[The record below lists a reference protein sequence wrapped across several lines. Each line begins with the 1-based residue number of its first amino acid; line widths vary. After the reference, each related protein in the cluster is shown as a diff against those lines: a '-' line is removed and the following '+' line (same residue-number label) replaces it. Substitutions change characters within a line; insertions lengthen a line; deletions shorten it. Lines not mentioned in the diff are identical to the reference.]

1 MKKGRKNVNPEKIKI
16 VEDLASLL
24 NKYPV
29 IGILDLCKTPASAL
43 QKIKMNLKGK
53 ALIRVAK
60 KRLILFALEKANKQ
74 NLKEFIK
81 GYPALILTNEDP
93 FKLYMSIK
101 KQMVPASAKPGDIPE
116 EDIEVKAGPTELM
129 PGPAISSLSK
139 VKIPAKVEGGKI
151 AIMRD
156 AVVCK
161 AGQPVSL
168 DLASALQLLKLQ
180 PMKVG
185 INVMV
190 FNEKGDIY
198 KAEDMEV
205 DEEKLLNDIYLAIQ
219 NAFNLSINTE
229 YPTKETIGYMLSKA
243 EMEAKAL
250 EAEIEKDAPKE
261 EKRKEEVKPEEKKK
275 ETKTEEAPKEEAKT
289 EEPAKEEEKTEEKKG
304 EPKKEDNTD

>member
-1 MKKGRKNVNPEKIKI
+1 MKKGRKEVRPDKIKT
-16 VEDLASLL
+16 VEDLTSLL

-53 ALIRVAK
+53 AVIRVAK
-60 KRLILFALEKANKQ
+60 KCLILYALEKANKQ
-74 NLKEFIK
+74 NLKEFIT

-93 FKLYMSIK
+93 FKLFMSIK
-101 KQMVPASAKPGDIPE
+101 KQMIPASAKPGDIPE

-151 AIMRD
+151 AVMRD

-185 INVMV
+185 INVLV
-190 FNEKGDIY
+190 FNEKGTIY
-198 KAEDMEV
+198 KAEDMLV
-205 DEEKLLNDIYLAIQ
+205 DEDKLMNDIYLAIQ
-219 NAFNLSINTE
+219 NAFNLSINAE

-250 EAEIEKDAPKE
+250 EAELKLDAPKE
-261 EKRKEEVKPEEKKK
+261 EAKPEE
-275 ETKTEEAPKEEAKT
+275 ETKTEEKTEEAPKEEVKA
-289 EEPAKEEEKTEEKKG
+289 EEPSKE
-304 EPKKEDNTD
+304 EPKKEENAV

>member
-1 MKKGRKNVNPEKIKI
+1 
-16 VEDLASLL
+16 
-24 NKYPV
+24 
-29 IGILDLCKTPASAL
+29 
-43 QKIKMNLKGK
+43 MNLKGK
-53 ALIRVAK
+53 AVIRVAK

-74 NLKEFIK
+74 SMKEFVK
-81 GYPALILTNEDP
+81 GYPALILTSEDP

-101 KQMVPASAKPGDIPE
+101 KQMVPAPAKPGDIPE

-161 AGQPVSL
+161 AGEPVSL
-168 DLASALQLLKLQ
+168 DLASALQLLKLE

-185 INVMV
+185 INVLV
-190 FNEKGDIY
+190 FNEKGSIY
-198 KAEDMEV
+198 KAEDMLI

-219 NAFNLSINTE
+219 NAFNLSINAE

-243 EMEAKAL
+243 QMEAKAL
-250 EAEIEKDAPKE
+250 EAELKLDAPKE
-261 EKRKEEVKPEEKKK
+261 EKPKEEEKV
-275 ETKTEEAPKEEAKT
+275 EEAPKEEVKA
-289 EEPAKEEEKTEEKKG
+289 EEPAKEEEKAE
-304 EPKKEDNTD
+304 

>member
-1 MKKGRKNVNPEKIKI
+1 MDKKGRKEVRSDKIKT
-16 VEDLASLL
+16 VEDLTSLL

-60 KRLILFALEKANKQ
+60 KRMIIYALEKANKQ
-74 NLKEFIK
+74 NLKEFIQS
-81 GYPALILTNEDP
+81 YPALILTNEDP
-93 FKLYMSIK
+93 FKLFMSIK
-101 KQMVPASAKPGDIPE
+101 KQMVPASAKPGDVPE

-185 INVMV
+185 LNVIV
-190 FNEKGDIY
+190 FDEKGTVY
-198 KAEDMEV
+198 KADDMFV
-205 DEEKLLNDIYLAIQ
+205 DEDKLMNDIQLAIQ
-219 NAFNLSINTE
+219 NAFNLSINAD

-243 EMEAKAL
+243 QMEAKAL
-250 EAEIEKDAPKE
+250 EAELKLDAPKE
-261 EKRKEEVKPEEKKK
+261 EKKEEVK
-275 ETKTEEAPKEEAKT
+275 T
-289 EEPAKEEEKTEEKKG
+289 EEPKVEE
-304 EPKKEDNTD
+304 NTN